1 MLSRISDLFHAIL
14 TLHTLVPG
22 IFAPLAVALC
32 MTRTL
37 ARLAS
42 GIARAVRA
50 AAPLL
55 RHILV
60 TAILI
65 AIVTF
70 ALDALWGKYFQLP
83 LPGVHDEFSY
93 ILAGDT
99 FAHGRLTNPTHP
111 MWKHFET
118 IHVLQTPTYQS
129 KFPPAQGMVLALG
142 QLVAHRQFVGV
153 WLSSAAAAG
162 AVFWMLAVWLPRRW
176 ALWGTLLVV
185 ANPIVFHW
193 GQDFWGG
200 ALPLLGGALAA
211 GALGRLLH
219 RPPRISIAI
228 TLGVSLFILANSRPL
243 EGFAVAAPILLLLTI
258 DIVRRLMRR
267 QLAMDQV
274 VRRLLIPVGAA
285 VLVTFAFIG
294 YYNWRV
300 TGNVLRMP
308 YAEHMRQYMVAP
320 LFVFQSPRVPTP
332 QFRFNE
338 MHFQYA
344 VWEMQFY
351 SRLAGHPLAAA
362 KEHFCQIAMHYFG
375 DNALLLSL
383 VALPWALWRD
393 PRVRRAAALV
403 LPLAALFCV
412 YVFFEDHYAAPAVAL
427 AAVVLLGCLR
437 RLKRW
442 RRDVRYGQVLVR
454 SIILITLCG
463 YAVSL
468 WTLAHSYRDDDIN
481 AQRARL
487 VARMD
492 ELPGQQLILVR
503 YRPSDTNSE
512 WVFNGADIDSQK
524 IVWAHDM
531 GRADNAELLHYYS
544 HSTPW
549 LLEIGCPGTAPRLS
563 RYFPAPA
570 TASTRQ

>member
-1 MLSRISDLFHAIL
+1 MPTRIADAFHAIL

-32 MTRTL
+32 MTRGM
-37 ARLAS
+37 ARLAR

-50 AAPLL
+50 AGPLL
-55 RHILV
+55 RHTIV

-65 AIVTF
+65 AIATF
-70 ALDALWGKYFQLP
+70 ALDALWGKYVQLP

-111 MWKHFET
+111 MWRHFDT

-142 QLVAHRQFVGV
+142 QLVAHRQFIGV

-162 AVFWMLAVWLPRRW
+162 ALFWMLAAWLPRRW
-176 ALWGTLLVV
+176 ALWGTLLVI

-211 GALGRLLH
+211 GALQRLLH
-219 RPPRISIAI
+219 RPPRVSVAI

-243 EGFAVAAPILLLLTI
+243 EGFAVAAPIVLLLSF
-258 DIVRRLMRR
+258 DIVRRLMGR
-267 QLAMDQV
+267 QLSMEQF

-285 VLVTFAFIG
+285 VVITFAFIG

-300 TGNVLRMP
+300 TGSVLRMP
-308 YAEHMRQYMVAP
+308 YAEHMRQYMVSP

-332 QFRFNE
+332 QFRFDE

-344 VWEMQFY
+344 VWEMEFY
-351 SRLAGHPLAAA
+351 ARLCGHPLAAA
-362 KEHFCQIAMHYFG
+362 KEHFCEIAMHYFG

-383 VALPWALWRD
+383 VALPWALWKA
-393 PRVRRAAALV
+393 PRVRRAAVLV
-403 LPLAALFCV
+403 LPLAALFCI
-412 YVFFEDHYAAPAVAL
+412 YVFFEDHYAAPAIPL
-427 AAVVLLGCLR
+427 AMVVLLGSLR
-437 RLKRW
+437 RLKTW
-442 RRDVRYGQVLVR
+442 RRDHRYGQVLVW

-463 YAVSL
+463 YTVSL
-468 WTLAHSYRDDDIN
+468 ATLAHPYRDEDIN
-481 AQRARL
+481 AQRAHLIARL
-487 VARMD
+487 DA
-492 ELPGQQLILVR
+492 LPGQQLILVR
-503 YRPSDTNSE
+503 YRFSDTNSE
-512 WVFNGADIDSQK
+512 WVYNGADVDSQK

-531 GRADNAELLHYYS
+531 GRADNAELLQYFS
-544 HSTPW
+544 RATPW
-549 LLEIGCPGTAPRLS
+549 LLEIGRPGTAPHLL
-563 RYFPAPA
+563 RYVAP
-570 TASTRQ
+570 STTHP